1 MGKPYNPMYEI
12 SHKQKSI
19 FFAVLSVVLIIGGA
33 LMLPTAKQQIGVWI
47 GIGCETTGAICA
59 TISIIEYIKGVKKK

>member
-1 MGKPYNPMYEI
+1 MYEI
-12 SHKQKSI
+12 SHKQKSM

-33 LMLPTAKQQIGVWI
+33 LMLPIAKQQMGLWI
-47 GIGCETTGAICA
+47 GISCEAIGTICA

>member
-1 MGKPYNPMYEI
+1 MYEI
-12 SHKQKSI
+12 SHKQKSM

-33 LMLPTAKQQIGVWI
+33 LMLPSTKQQIGVWI

>member
-1 MGKPYNPMYEI
+1 MYEI
-12 SHKQKSI
+12 SHKQKSM
-19 FFAVLSVVLIIGGA
+19 FFAMLSFVFVVGGA
-33 LMLPTAKQQIGVWI
+33 LILPTTKQQMGIWI

>member
-1 MGKPYNPMYEI
+1 MYEV
-12 SHKQKSI
+12 SHKQKSM

-33 LMLPTAKQQIGVWI
+33 LMLPSTKQQMGLWI
-47 GIGCETTGAICA
+47 GIGCEAMGAICA

>member
-1 MGKPYNPMYEI
+1 MYEI

-19 FFAVLSVVLIIGGA
+19 FFAVISVVLIIGGS
-33 LMLPTAKQQIGVWI
+33 LMLPTTKQQMGIWI
-47 GIGCETTGAICA
+47 GIGCEATGAICA